1 MQGEK
6 GLEPEPQSPSH
17 STAGEKKTGQQR
29 SMNEWLA
36 REEATGVSCVPEC
49 FQGEELLQQGEGH

>member
-1 MQGEK
+1 MRSHRRKYREK
-6 GLEPEPQSPSH
+6 RGLEPEPQSPSH

-36 REEATGVSCVPEC
+36 REEAKQE
-49 FQGEELLQQGEGH
+49 